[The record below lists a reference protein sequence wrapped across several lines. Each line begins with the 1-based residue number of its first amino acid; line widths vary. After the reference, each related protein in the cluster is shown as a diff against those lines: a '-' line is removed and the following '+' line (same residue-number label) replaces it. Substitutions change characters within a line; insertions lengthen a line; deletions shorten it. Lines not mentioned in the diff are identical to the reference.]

1 MGEKKPG
8 GKPMGLSGKIGVS
21 ISSSDCDEQATLDMD
36 VTNEASADPELNGTL
51 FVEDE
56 CDEFDEELEM

>member
-1 MGEKKPG
+1 MDVDTV
-8 GKPMGLSGKIGVS
+8 LSGKIGVS
-21 ISSSDCDEQATLDMD
+21 ISSLDCDEQATLDMD